1 MHLIVLG
8 LNHTTAPVEVRERF
22 SLSAEQIRE
31 ATEGLTATPVI
42 EEAAVISTC
51 NRTEIYA
58 AAVETGAALAV
69 LQDFFAAAGRASAEG
84 ISQYFYWFI
93 DIDCAE
99 HLFRVAS
106 SLDSLVIGEGQ
117 ILSQV
122 KEAYGLSHGAGG
134 CGTVLNLLF
143 HRAIATGKRV
153 RTETRIAFNAVS
165 VSYAAVELVKKQ
177 LGSLEGLEVLLFGAG
192 KMAELTARHLTANG
206 IKKLYVANR
215 HFSRAAEFAAEFG
228 GEAVS
233 FIDAFR
239 RAAAAD
245 IVITSTGAPH
255 YVVHR
260 REVERLME
268 KREGRPVIF
277 IDIAVPRDIEP
288 GVAAIDGVTLCNI
301 DSLTEIV
308 EEHKRERAEEA
319 ELAGKIVYAELAAFW
334 EKLKYLSCRP
344 VMLELAEQAEQ
355 IRCRELR
362 RVAGKLSGLK
372 DGEWQLIEGMTRMI
386 TRKLLRGPM
395 SRLARA
401 AGTEQEE
408 HCMQAARELF
418 CLPDGEAEHEK

>member
-69 LQDFFAAAGRASAEG
+69 LQDFFVAAGRASAEG

-99 HLFRVAS
+99 HLFRVAA

-319 ELAGKIVYAELAAFW
+319 ELAGEIVYAELAAFW